1 MTEVEQTWNHHKIHA
16 VIKEGK
22 CQIKVKD
29 VLEALG
35 YNEKKAQYN
44 LKKGLRRHL
53 ERHRFK
59 SSRGSPAHVLEPELM
74 VKLLFPEVRRHLCP
88 GEIYC
93 FSMKHKEN
101 YYKFGR
107 TLNWEERKMGYRGLN
122 EIGKVLMV
130 LPVQNI
136 RSAERKLLRFARRTM
151 ISRIGQEY
159 FESPVELEW
168 VEANIQQFLN
178 EVNLCDGTELETL
191 ERFLLNYK
199 KISQLSQFEHKV
211 TDQEINQ

>member
-1 MTEVEQTWNHHKIHA
+1 MTEVEQTWNHHKIRA

-22 CQIKVKD
+22 CYIMVKD
-29 VLEALG
+29 ILEALG
-35 YNEKKAQYN
+35 YNEKKSQYN

-53 ERHRFK
+53 KKHRFTHIG
-59 SSRGSPAHVLEPELM
+59 GSPAHVLEPELM
-74 VKLLFPEVRRHLCP
+74 VKLLFPELRRQLCP

-93 FSMKHKEN
+93 FAMKHKEN

-107 TLNWEERKMGYRGLN
+107 TMNWEARMTGYTGLN

-130 LPVQNI
+130 IPVQNI

-151 ISRIGQEY
+151 ISRIGNEY
-159 FESPVELEW
+159 FESPVELDW
-168 VEANIQQFLN
+168 VEANIQQFLKD
-178 EVNLCDGTELETL
+178 VTLCDGTELDNF

-199 KISQLSQFEHKV
+199 KVSQLSQFEYKV
-211 TDQEINQ
+211 SEKQINE